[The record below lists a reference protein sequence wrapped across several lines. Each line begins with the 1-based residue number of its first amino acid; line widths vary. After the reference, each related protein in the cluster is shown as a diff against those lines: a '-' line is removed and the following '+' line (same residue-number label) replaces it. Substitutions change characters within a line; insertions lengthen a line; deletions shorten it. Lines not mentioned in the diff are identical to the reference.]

1 MRQVVHQWVSV
12 GVQKTGRR
20 AEGDQEKEN
29 NTDDHVGGTRRFW
42 EIRMKRLT
50 NKRVLHQTIPHSLS
64 RLLQQS
70 RNRKKMVRSF
80 LSHRW
85 CTLRRHLLRRLL
97 FFFRH
102 ALRHDALQS
111 VKKSSRRIRTSQRS
125 GSARSALCQSSPD
138 GSAGARRGWKP
149 SCLKGSSHG

>member
-1 MRQVVHQWVSV
+1 MHQWVSV

-29 NTDDHVGGTRRFW
+29 NTDDHVGGIWSTTFLGNTN
-42 EIRMKRLT
+42 EKILT

-111 VKKSSRRIRTSQRS
+111 VKKSSRQIRASQRS